1 MLKNDYMKEL
11 ENSLRLL
18 KMEVDQSLADGDIE
32 KCKKLI
38 DKQFR
43 ALIGLDVETI
53 DTLSFNTIKDILSK
67 DNQYNA
73 EKYIALGE
81 LLKLEG
87 LVSEKE
93 ENIQN
98 KLFYYEKIVEAFFE
112 GYEEDETINK
122 KYLNESKE
130 QIEELMQY
138 EISINIEK
146 KIFRL
151 YELLGSFDKA
161 EDLLFQMINETNKDK
176 EIIEQGKAFYNRL
189 KELPQS
195 VLEQGNF
202 SLEEVEDSYK
212 ELCKL

>member
-38 DKQFR
+38 NKQFR

-87 LVSEKE
+87 LISEKE
-93 ENIQN
+93 KNIEN

-195 VLEQGNF
+195 LLEKGNF
-202 SLEEVEDSYK
+202 SFEEVEDSYK

>member
-38 DKQFR
+38 NKQLR

-53 DTLSFNTIKDILSK
+53 DTLSFDTIKDILSK

-122 KYLNESKE
+122 KYLNENKE

-195 VLEQGNF
+195 LLEKGNF
-202 SLEEVEDSYK
+202 SPEEVEDSYK

>member
-38 DKQFR
+38 NKQFR

-87 LVSEKE
+87 LISEKE
-93 ENIQN
+93 KNIQN

-122 KYLNESKE
+122 KYLNENKE

>member
-32 KCKKLI
+32 KCKNLI
-38 DKQFR
+38 NRQLR

-53 DTLSFNTIKDILSK
+53 DTLSFDTIKDILSK

-151 YELLGSFDKA
+151 YELLGSFDEA
-161 EDLLFQMINETNKDK
+161 EDLLFQMINETNRDK

>member
-38 DKQFR
+38 NKQFR

-195 VLEQGNF
+195 LLEKGNF
-202 SLEEVEDSYK
+202 SFEEVEDSYK

>member
-38 DKQFR
+38 NKQFR

-87 LVSEKE
+87 LISEKE
-93 ENIQN
+93 KNIEN

-195 VLEQGNF
+195 LLEKVNF
-202 SLEEVEDSYK
+202 SFEEVEDSYK

>member
-38 DKQFR
+38 NKQLR
-43 ALIGLDVETI
+43 ALIGLDIETI
-53 DTLSFNTIKDILSK
+53 DTLSFDTIKDILSK

-122 KYLNESKE
+122 KYLNENKE

-195 VLEQGNF
+195 LLEKGNF
-202 SLEEVEDSYK
+202 SPEEVEDSYK

>member
-38 DKQFR
+38 NKQLR

-87 LVSEKE
+87 LISEKE
-93 ENIQN
+93 KNIQN

-189 KELPQS
+189 KEIPQS
-195 VLEQGNF
+195 L
-202 SLEEVEDSYK
+202 
-212 ELCKL
+212 

>member
-38 DKQFR
+38 NKQLR
-43 ALIGLDVETI
+43 ALIGLDIETI
-53 DTLSFNTIKDILSK
+53 DTLSFDTIKDILSK

-195 VLEQGNF
+195 LLEKGNF
-202 SLEEVEDSYK
+202 SFEEVEDSYK

>member
-38 DKQFR
+38 NKQLR

-53 DTLSFNTIKDILSK
+53 DTLSFDTIKDILSK

-87 LVSEKE
+87 LISEKE
-93 ENIQN
+93 KNIQN

-195 VLEQGNF
+195 LLEKGNF
-202 SLEEVEDSYK
+202 SPEEVEDSYK

>member
-38 DKQFR
+38 NKQLR
-43 ALIGLDVETI
+43 ALIGLDIETI
-53 DTLSFNTIKDILSK
+53 DTLSFDTIKDILSK

-122 KYLNESKE
+122 KYLNENKE

-195 VLEQGNF
+195 LLEKGNF
-202 SLEEVEDSYK
+202 SFEEVEDSYK

>member
-38 DKQFR
+38 NKQLR
-43 ALIGLDVETI
+43 ALIGLDIETI
-53 DTLSFNTIKDILSK
+53 ETLSFDTIKDILSK

-122 KYLNESKE
+122 KYLNENKE

-195 VLEQGNF
+195 LLEKGNF
-202 SLEEVEDSYK
+202 SFEEVEDSYK

>member
-38 DKQFR
+38 NKQFR

-87 LVSEKE
+87 LISEKE
-93 ENIQN
+93 KNIQN
-98 KLFYYEKIVEAFFE
+98 KLFYYEKIVEAFFVL
-112 GYEEDETINK
+112 YEEDETINK

-195 VLEQGNF
+195 LLEKGNF
-202 SLEEVEDSYK
+202 SFEEVEDSYK

>member
-38 DKQFR
+38 NKQFR

-87 LVSEKE
+87 LISEKE
-93 ENIQN
+93 KNIQN

>member
-38 DKQFR
+38 NKQFR

-87 LVSEKE
+87 LISEKE
-93 ENIQN
+93 KNIQN
-98 KLFYYEKIVEAFFE
+98 KFFYYEKIVEAFFE

>member
-38 DKQFR
+38 NKQFR

-87 LVSEKE
+87 LISEKE
-93 ENIQN
+93 KNIQN

-195 VLEQGNF
+195 LFEKGNF
-202 SLEEVEDSYK
+202 SFEEVEDSYK

>member
-32 KCKKLI
+32 KCKNLI
-38 DKQFR
+38 NKQLR

-53 DTLSFNTIKDILSK
+53 DTLSFDTIKDILSK

-87 LVSEKE
+87 LISEKE
-93 ENIQN
+93 KNIEN

-195 VLEQGNF
+195 LLEKGNF
-202 SLEEVEDSYK
+202 SPEEVEDSYK

>member
-38 DKQFR
+38 NKQFR

-87 LVSEKE
+87 LISEKE
-93 ENIQN
+93 KNIQN

-195 VLEQGNF
+195 LLEKGNF
-202 SLEEVEDSYK
+202 SFEEVEDSYK

>member
-18 KMEVDQSLADGDIE
+18 KMEVAQSLAEGDIE
-32 KCKKLI
+32 KCKKI
-38 DKQFR
+38 INKQFR
-43 ALIGLDVETI
+43 GLIGLDIETI
-53 DTLSFNTIKDILSK
+53 DTLSFDTIKDILSK

-93 ENIQN
+93 KNIQN

>member
-38 DKQFR
+38 NKQFR

-87 LVSEKE
+87 LISEKE
-93 ENIQN
+93 KNIEN

>member
-38 DKQFR
+38 NKQFR

-53 DTLSFNTIKDILSK
+53 DTLSFDTIKDILSK

-122 KYLNESKE
+122 KYLNENKE

-195 VLEQGNF
+195 LLEKGNF
-202 SLEEVEDSYK
+202 SFEEVEDSYK

>member
-38 DKQFR
+38 NKQFR

-87 LVSEKE
+87 LISEKE
-93 ENIQN
+93 KNIQN

-112 GYEEDETINK
+112 VYEEDETINK

-195 VLEQGNF
+195 LLEKGNF
-202 SLEEVEDSYK
+202 SFEEVEDSYK

>member
-38 DKQFR
+38 NKQLR

-53 DTLSFNTIKDILSK
+53 DTLSFDTIKDILSK

-122 KYLNESKE
+122 KYLNENKE

-195 VLEQGNF
+195 LLEKGNF
-202 SLEEVEDSYK
+202 SFEEVEDSYK

>member
-38 DKQFR
+38 NKQFR

-87 LVSEKE
+87 LISEKE

-161 EDLLFQMINETNKDK
+161 EDLLFQMINETNRDK

-195 VLEQGNF
+195 LLEKGNF
-202 SLEEVEDSYK
+202 SFEEVEDSYK

>member
-38 DKQFR
+38 NKQLR

-53 DTLSFNTIKDILSK
+53 DTLSFDTIKDILSK

-195 VLEQGNF
+195 LLEKGNF
-202 SLEEVEDSYK
+202 SFEEVEDSYK

>member
-38 DKQFR
+38 NKQFR

-81 LLKLEG
+81 LLKFEG

-151 YELLGSFDKA
+151 YELLGSFDEA
-161 EDLLFQMINETNKDK
+161 EDLLFQMINETNRDK

>member
-38 DKQFR
+38 NKQFR

-53 DTLSFNTIKDILSK
+53 DTLSFDTIKDILSK

-195 VLEQGNF
+195 LLEKGNF
-202 SLEEVEDSYK
+202 SFEEVEDSYK

>member
-38 DKQFR
+38 NKQFR

-87 LVSEKE
+87 LISEKE
-93 ENIQN
+93 KNIEN

-195 VLEQGNF
+195 LLEKGNF
-202 SLEEVEDSYK
+202 SPEEVEDSYK

>member
-38 DKQFR
+38 NKQFR

-161 EDLLFQMINETNKDK
+161 EDLLFQMINETNRDK

-195 VLEQGNF
+195 LLEKGNF
-202 SLEEVEDSYK
+202 SFEEVEDSYK

>member
-32 KCKKLI
+32 KCKNLI
-38 DKQFR
+38 NKQLR

-53 DTLSFNTIKDILSK
+53 DTLSFDTIKDILSK

>member
-38 DKQFR
+38 NKQFR